1 MSADDRQD
9 GDLSSAARRA
19 AQYERVL
26 EITRRLAGSLD
37 LDALLAMTV
46 EAACG
51 VLHCERATI
60 FLYDAS
66 ANELYCRVGTGL
78 EELRFAADRGLAGAA
93 ATGRTVVNVPDA
105 YADAR
110 FNPQVDRQTGYRT
123 RNVLTFPLESID
135 GQLYGVLQALN
146 KAGGPF
152 DAHDEFIART
162 LSAQV
167 GVALH
172 RHALLEQFAEKQRM
186 KRDLDIAQRI
196 QQKQFPRRPPTVPGY
211 DISGWNQPADETGG
225 DCFDF
230 IPLADGRLAVLMA
243 DASGHGIGPALVI
256 ASARSMIR
264 GLLGA
269 TTDLQRI
276 VEHVNRLLADDL
288 ADEGF
293 VTAFFGILD
302 PVRHELHYH
311 SCGQGPLLLF
321 DGSRVDRRGASCLP
335 MAVDG
340 DLPIGTAQ
348 LFEFAPGARLV
359 LLTDGFFEAA
369 NAAGELFGE
378 ERVTRVVHQHGGA
391 ASTALI
397 AALRGQVQAF
407 GGSDRFADDLTA
419 VVLRRCDGG

>member
-1 MSADDRQD
+1 MSADDPQPAD
-9 GDLSSAARRA
+9 VQGAVRRV

-37 LDALLAMTV
+37 LDALLAMTI
-46 EAACG
+46 EAACS

-66 ANELYCRVGTGL
+66 ANELYCRVGTAL

-105 YADAR
+105 YADPR
-110 FNPQVDRQTGYRT
+110 FNPQVDRQTGFRT

-135 GQLYGVLQALN
+135 GRLYGVLQALN

-152 DAHDEFIART
+152 DSHDEFIART
-162 LSAQV
+162 LAAQV

-172 RHALLEQFAEKQRM
+172 RHGLLERFAEQQRM
-186 KRDLDIAQRI
+186 KRDLDIARRI
-196 QQKQFPRRPPTVPGY
+196 QQRQFPRHPPAVAGY
-211 DISGWNQPADETGG
+211 DISGWNRPADETGG

-269 TTDLQRI
+269 TTDLQCI
-276 VEHVNRLLADDL
+276 VEHVNRLLAVDL

-302 PVRHELHYH
+302 PLRHELHYH
-311 SCGQGPLLLF
+311 ACGQGPLLLF
-321 DGSRVDRRGASCLP
+321 DGPRVDRRGASCLP
-335 MAVDG
+335 MAVDA
-340 DLPIGTAQ
+340 DVPIGAPQ
-348 LFEFAPGARLV
+348 VFEFSPGARLV

-378 ERVTRVVHQHGGA
+378 ERVTRIVQQFGS
-391 ASTALI
+391 ASSALLI
-397 AALRGQVQAF
+397 SALRERVREF
-407 GGSDRFADDLTA
+407 GGSDHFADDLTA
-419 VVLRRCDGG
+419 VILRRGDGA